1 MVSHKGVPLC
11 QDQGVPR
18 GFFLKRWH
26 EHKLVSFK
34 DTWIIVLENCPDDHT
49 CHVVLCMVAVV
60 MSPQTKRCDKSV
72 LQCSVFGLV
81 QRPPLT

>member
-1 MVSHKGVPLC
+1 MSVKKANRFDLQNNPIYYM
-11 QDQGVPR
+11 
-18 GFFLKRWH
+18 
-26 EHKLVSFK
+26 
-34 DTWIIVLENCPDDHT
+34 WIIVLENCPDDHT